1 MFWKLSP
8 CWSHY
13 LEIFCPI
20 LWVAFFILFMV
31 SSAVP
36 KLVSLIRP
44 PLFIFVFISVA
55 LGD

>member
-1 MFWKLSP
+1 
-8 CWSHY
+8 
-13 LEIFCPI
+13 
-20 LWVAFFILFMV
+20 MV

-55 LGD
+55 LGEKPKKTLVRFISENVLPLISSSFMMSCLS